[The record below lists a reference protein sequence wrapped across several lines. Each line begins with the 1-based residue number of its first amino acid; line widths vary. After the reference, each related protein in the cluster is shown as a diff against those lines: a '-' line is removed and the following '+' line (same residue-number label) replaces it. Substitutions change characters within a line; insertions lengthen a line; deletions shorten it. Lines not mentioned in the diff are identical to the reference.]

1 MTATDMNGSD
11 RSASAGYVALDLLL
25 AEASAGTRERFLP
38 GREAVKLG
46 AGLVRRPKTVVRRG
60 LDLGRELGG
69 VAAGRSP
76 RTPPRGDRR
85 FTDPAWTSNWALR
98 RFVQG
103 YLAVGDAVDGFISD
117 AQLDWADDRKL
128 RFAAQNLVDALA
140 PSNIPLTNPEVL
152 RAAIDSGGS
161 NFVDGVRQLASDI
174 RKPPR
179 LPRNVDQGKFKV
191 GENLALSPGAVVM
204 RNEALELIQYRSVTS
219 EVRQTPLLIVPPM
232 INKFYITDL
241 APGKS
246 LIEYL
251 VAQGQQ
257 VFAISWRNPTAD
269 HRHWG
274 LDEYAAG
281 VLEALDAIEQIS
293 GSERT
298 HLVGNCAGGLLA
310 ASVSGHLAATDR
322 LGRIASLTLGVCV
335 IDNERSNVVNAMA
348 SRRSIGAATLASA
361 RKGYLDGA
369 DLASMFLWLRPNDL
383 IWPYVI
389 NNWLLGKEPPAFD
402 ILYWNADTTRLPAAL
417 HRDFMAIASENR
429 LREPGGISLLDT
441 PVDLSG
447 VTTDSYLVAGV
458 ADHITPWENS
468 YRTTQ
473 LLGGEKRFVLSNS
486 GHIAA
491 IVNPPTNKRAT
502 FRTAGT
508 CAPAD
513 PEEWMRQSVPHEG
526 SWWLDWNGWLAERDA
541 GPRRAPRRMGSRTYP
556 ILGSAPGEYAR
567 EL

>member
-1 MTATDMNGSD
+1 MNASD
-11 RSASAGYVALDLLL
+11 TSPSAGHVALDLLL
-25 AEASAGTRERFLP
+25 SEASASTRERFLP

-46 AGLVRRPKTVVRRG
+46 AALVSRPKTVARRG
-60 LDLGRELGG
+60 RRLGREIGD
-69 VAAGRSP
+69 VVAGRSQRRP
-76 RTPPRGDRR
+76 ERGDRR
-85 FTDPAWTSNWALR
+85 FADPAWSTNWALR
-98 RFVQG
+98 RLVQG
-103 YLAVGDAVDGFISD
+103 YLAFGEAVDGFVSD
-117 AQLDWADDRKL
+117 AELEWADDRKL

-140 PSNIPLTNPEVL
+140 PTNFALTNPEVL
-152 RAAIDSGGS
+152 KATIDSGGS
-161 NFVDGVRQLASDI
+161 NFVSGLRQLTRDVRQ
-174 RKPPR
+174 PPR
-179 LPRNVDQGKFKV
+179 LPRNVDGSKFEV
-191 GENLALSPGAVVM
+191 GRNLAVTPGAVVL
-204 RNEALELIQYRSVTS
+204 RDEAFELIQYRPQTP

-257 VFAISWRNPTAD
+257 VFAISWRNPTAE
-269 HRHWG
+269 HAGWG
-274 LDEYAAG
+274 LDHFASG
-281 VLEALDAIEQIS
+281 VLEALDAIEKITR
-293 GSERT
+293 SERT

-310 ASVSGHLAATDR
+310 ASVSGQLAANGALD
-322 LGRIASLTLGVCV
+322 RIASLTLGVCV

-348 SRRSIGAATLASA
+348 SRRTVGAASLASA

-383 IWPYVI
+383 IWPYFV

-429 LREPGGISLLDT
+429 LRNPGGVSLLDT
-441 PVDLSG
+441 PVDLSS
-447 VTTDSYLVAGV
+447 VTTDSYLIAGV

-473 LLGGEKRFVLSNS
+473 LLGGEKRFVLSSS

-513 PEEWMRQSVPHEG
+513 PEEWIAQSVPHEG

-556 ILGSAPGEYAR
+556 ILGSAPGEYAHER
-567 EL
+567 